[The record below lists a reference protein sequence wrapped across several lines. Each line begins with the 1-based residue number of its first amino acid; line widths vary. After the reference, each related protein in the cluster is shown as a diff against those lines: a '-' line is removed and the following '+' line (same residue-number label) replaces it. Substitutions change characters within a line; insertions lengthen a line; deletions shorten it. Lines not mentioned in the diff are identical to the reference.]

1 MTSERPIVW
10 GAAAAVVAAAIAFY
24 YYYDYGRRPVQMPA
38 TPAAT
43 ASEKPAPAPAAPA
56 IEHPVPQS
64 QAAVSQPLPQLD
76 ASDADA
82 STALEKLPGASALAK
97 FLIPKSL
104 VRHIVATIDNL
115 PRRRVAVD
123 IRPVQPTP
131 GGFAVTGTPGHLTIS
146 PDNAARYTPFVD
158 LVKAVNAKQLVAVYF
173 HFYPLFQQAYEDL
186 GYPTE
191 YFNDRVIAVI
201 DHLLAAPDIQ
211 GPIEV
216 VQPNV
221 EYQYADPKLEAL
233 SAGQKTLIRM
243 GPANEAVIKAK
254 LREIRQLIAT
264 QPPGSAAVA
273 APASG
278 TAAAPGSGSSAP
290 GGASAAASG
299 SGASAPSPRPPAAPA
314 PASPSAPR

>member
-24 YYYDYGRRPVQMPA
+24 YYYDYGRHAVQVPA

-56 IEHPVPQS
+56 IEHPVPPS
-64 QAAVSQPLPQLD
+64 PAAAAQPLPQLD

-82 STALEKLPGASALAK
+82 STALEKLAGASALAK

-123 IRPVQPTP
+123 IRPVQPIP
-131 GGFAVTGTPGHLTIS
+131 GGFAVTGTPGHLTIG
-146 PDNAARYTPFVD
+146 PDNAVRYTPFVD

-173 HFYPLFQQAYEDL
+173 RLYPLFQQAYEDL

-221 EYQYADPKLEAL
+221 EYEYADPKLEAL

-243 GPANEAVIKAK
+243 GPANEAIIKAK

-264 QPPGSAAVA
+264 ESPSSAAVA
-273 APASG
+273 AQPASG
-278 TAAAPGSGSSAP
+278 TAPPAGSGSP
-290 GGASAAASG
+290 
-299 SGASAPSPRPPAAPA
+299 APSPRPPAAPA
-314 PASPSAPR
+314 PVAPSAPR